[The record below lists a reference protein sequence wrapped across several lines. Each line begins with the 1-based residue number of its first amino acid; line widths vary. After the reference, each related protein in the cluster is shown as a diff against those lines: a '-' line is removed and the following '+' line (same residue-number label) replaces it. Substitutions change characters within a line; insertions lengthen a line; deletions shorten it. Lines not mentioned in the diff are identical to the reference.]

1 MGLAVNI
8 LTSGFLVT
16 VVIFFILMGVLFS
29 MAAKKMGDVLL
40 TRDNRNND
48 LQQLDS
54 AFNAA
59 KTAYVLAF
67 IAAALTLVLA
77 ILYAGH
83 ELVITPSEFWHL
95 ALYLVVYV
103 LLIISVIY
111 AFIALDRLYNLR
123 ITDRNGADAYLWAGL
138 LMAVFAFVGLT
149 ATSSGRLGMN
159 IIRTNTRQR
168 VEQAEM
174 TINSA
179 LPVIRSKV
187 EQTEANVTEHLPIAR
202 AKIDELHTAAVS
214 ASNASNVNNVSN
226 VNCAGNPMYVSNE
239 VPRQVL
245 SNGSMPQ
252 IVSSLQCGSPSGMT
266 PMSSGS
272 SMSMSSSASGMPQ
285 MMSSSASGMPQMM
298 SSSAMRS
305 RPAV

>member
-16 VVIFFILMGVLFS
+16 VVIFFILMGVLFYTA
-29 MAAKKMGDVLL
+29 AAKMGEVLL
-40 TRDNRNND
+40 ARDNRSND

-59 KTAYVLAF
+59 KTAYILAF
-67 IAAALTLVLA
+67 IAAALTLILA

-83 ELVITPSEFWHL
+83 ELVITPSEYWHL
-95 ALYLVVYV
+95 AVYLIIYV

-111 AFIALDRLYNLR
+111 AFIALNRLYNLR

-179 LPVIRSKV
+179 LPVIRNKV
-187 EQTEANVTEHLPIAR
+187 EQTEANVTEHLPITR
-202 AKIDELHTAAVS
+202 AKIDELHAAAV
-214 ASNASNVNNVSN
+214 ANGANAANVSN
-226 VNCAGNPMYVSNE
+226 GNAVNNCSGNPMYVSNE
-239 VPRQVL
+239 MPRQVL

-252 IVSSLQCGSPSGMT
+252 MVSSLQCGSPSAMT
-266 PMSSGS
+266 PMSSVYS
-272 SMSMSSSASGMPQ
+272 VPSMATMPSMAAIS
-285 MMSSSASGMPQMM
+285 
-298 SSSAMRS
+298 RS